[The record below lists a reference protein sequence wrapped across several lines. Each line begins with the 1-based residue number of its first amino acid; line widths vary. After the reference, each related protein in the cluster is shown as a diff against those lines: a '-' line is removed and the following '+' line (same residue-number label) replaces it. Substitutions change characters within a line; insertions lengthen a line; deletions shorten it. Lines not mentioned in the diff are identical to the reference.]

1 MHWYVVGTKPHHERI
16 AEIALE
22 QFGVEIFS
30 PLIKEHRVVRRVR
43 REVVSP
49 MFPGYLFARFELETQ
64 YRAVIHARGVRKVV
78 SFGESPA
85 IVDDAM
91 IDTIKGKLSKGCLVL
106 PSSEFRSGQVV
117 RIHEGP
123 LRGLEG
129 VFQKQISGSQR
140 AILLLRALSYQAKV
154 VVHLGDIVNL

>member
-1 MHWYVVGTKPHHERI
+1 
-16 AEIALE
+16 L
-22 QFGVEIFS
+22 
-30 PLIKEHRVVRRVR
+30 
-43 REVVSP
+43 
-49 MFPGYLFARFELETQ
+49 FPGYVFARFEIETQ

-78 SFGESPA
+78 SFGENPA

-91 IDTIKGKLSKGCLVL
+91 IDSIKKRLSEGCLVL
-106 PSSEFRSGQVV
+106 PCSEFRSGQVV

>member
-1 MHWYVVGTKPHHERI
+1 MHWYVIGTKSHHERI
-16 AEIALE
+16 AQIALE

-30 PLIKEHRVVRRVR
+30 PRIKEHRVVRRVR
-43 REVVSP
+43 REVINP
-49 MFPGYLFARFELETQ
+49 LFPGYVFARFELETQ

-78 SFGESPA
+78 SFGENPA

-91 IDTIKGKLSKGCLVL
+91 IDSIRRKLSNGCLVL
-106 PSSEFRSGQVV
+106 PCSEFRMGQVV

-129 VFQKQISGSQR
+129 IFQKELTGSQR
-140 AILLLRALSYQAKV
+140 AILLLHALSYQARV
-154 VVHLGDIVNL
+154 EVDLDQIVNL